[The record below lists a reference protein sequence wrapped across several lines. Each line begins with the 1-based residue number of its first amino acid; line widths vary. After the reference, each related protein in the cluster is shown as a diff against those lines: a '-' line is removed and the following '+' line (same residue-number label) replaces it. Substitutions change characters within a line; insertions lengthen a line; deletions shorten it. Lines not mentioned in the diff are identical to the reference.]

1 MYMDVLSYLRDSLYL
16 GSMLIISL
24 VIVGIVYSL
33 SQGEAPLELVTEMAT
48 NPFWW
53 LLIGVFLFVVM
64 LPGYRKAKQ
73 NL

>member
-1 MYMDVLSYLRDSLYL
+1 MEVHSYLRDALYL
-16 GSMLIISL
+16 GSMLILSV

-33 SQGEAPLELVTEMAT
+33 SQGEGPLELVTEMAT

-73 NL
+73 D

>member
-1 MYMDVLSYLRDSLYL
+1 MDVLSYLRDSLYL

>member
-1 MYMDVLSYLRDSLYL
+1 
-16 GSMLIISL
+16 MLIISL

-33 SQGEAPLELVTEMAT
+33 SQGEAPLEFVTEMAT
-48 NPFWW
+48 NLFWW

>member
-64 LPGYRKAKQ
+64 LPGYRKTKQ